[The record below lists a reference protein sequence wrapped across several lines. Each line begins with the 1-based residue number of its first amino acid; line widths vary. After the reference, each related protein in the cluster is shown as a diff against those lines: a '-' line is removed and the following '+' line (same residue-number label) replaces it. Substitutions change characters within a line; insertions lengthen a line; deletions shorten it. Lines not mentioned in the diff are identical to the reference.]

1 MRQIIFAFILLIG
14 FQSQADNIIKNSK
27 VTEVV
32 VYRSYA
38 KETRIGSATIP
49 EGNSEIVI
57 TYIPQSIDENSIQV
71 GCKNNVKILSVS
83 SRLNYLTDE
92 LALNTKQM
100 NEWKDSINLL
110 DKKAQLIAK
119 YKEGYE
125 VELNILN
132 MNNKLGSTDE
142 SMKPAQLKELLE
154 LNRIKQAEL
163 HKLIFNANEEYN
175 ELRNTIAKLQKQ
187 QGEMTQSAKGK
198 PVREIVLK
206 VNSSNQVNTQFK
218 ISYLVTAASWS
229 PTYEIRCENTS
240 KPLMLN
246 CRAKIVQQTGYDW
259 KDIRIKLS
267 TANPNQNHNRPILY
281 PIYVDFMQPDYY
293 KNVLQKSSYGK
304 STSEISY
311 NAPGTVQMM
320 ESSNMAY
327 LDKKDAFVDGLKI
340 DEKSVTISQGEMMVE
355 YDLENTQDIES
366 DGKEHI
372 VGIQELSLPA
382 NYNYHTV
389 PKIDNGVF
397 LLARVTDWGK
407 YNLLAGDA
415 TLFFDDMYVGK
426 SYINPNISADTLL
439 ISMGRDDKIA
449 VKRIK
454 VNDLCVT
461 KKFSNKKKETKAFE
475 TTIKNNKNVA
485 VEVEMLDQFPIAKNS
500 DIDVILEESDG
511 AEVTKEF
518 GKLLWRIKLN
528 PGESKK
534 VRLIYSLKF
543 ADDKKVIENN

>member
-267 TANPNQNHNRPILY
+267 TANPSQNHNRPILY

-500 DIDVILEESDG
+500 DIDVTLDESDG

>member
-1 MRQIIFAFILLIG
+1 
-14 FQSQADNIIKNSK
+14 
-27 VTEVV
+27 
-32 VYRSYA
+32 
-38 KETRIGSATIP
+38 
-49 EGNSEIVI
+49 
-57 TYIPQSIDENSIQV
+57 
-71 GCKNNVKILSVS
+71 
-83 SRLNYLTDE
+83 
-92 LALNTKQM
+92 M

-267 TANPNQNHNRPILY
+267 TANPSQNHNRPILY

-500 DIDVILEESDG
+500 DIDVTLDESDG